1 MNKTSEQYSLT
12 ERKRI
17 IRQVRQQCEQR
28 GIKSTELSEQ
38 TGISKSATGK
48 LLTKKGKNRTYMV
61 NNTTAEK
68 LLDWLTAPTIGEP
81 KETKE
86 KPPFTKWVN
95 GDAMLNE
102 LNALRKTVERLEAE
116 IAAKDERIIHAES
129 EWVAVNEALV
139 KVTRQR
145 DKLLELL

>member
-1 MNKTSEQYSLT
+1 MNTTSEMSKYSLT

-28 GIKSTELSEQ
+28 GIKSTELAEQ
-38 TGISKSATGK
+38 TGISKSAMGK
-48 LLTKKGKNRTYMV
+48 LLTKKGKHRTYMV

-68 LLDWLTAPTIGEP
+68 LLDWLTSPSIGEP
-81 KETKE
+81 ENTQAVVRHRDM
-86 KPPFTKWVN
+86 PLS
-95 GDAMLNE
+95 GE
-102 LNALRKTVERLEAE
+102 LKTLREVIARLEAE
-116 IAAKDERIIHAES
+116 IATKDERIAHADRENR
-129 EWVAVNEALV
+129 VLNEALT